1 MDKYL
6 GKRLDGRYEIR
17 ELIGI
22 GGMANVYKAY
32 DKMEDKIVAVKIL
45 KDEYLGNEEFTRRFR
60 NESKAIAALSHPN
73 IVKVLDVSFGNNI
86 QYIVMEYI
94 DGITLKEYIE
104 QQKVLRWKEAVHFT
118 VQILRALQ
126 HAHDKG
132 IVHRDIKPQNIMLLQ
147 DGTIKVMDFGIA
159 RVARDERKTTTNQ
172 AIGSVHYISPEQARG
187 EATDEKT
194 DIYAV
199 GVMLYEMLTGRLPF
213 DGNNP
218 EAIAVMQ
225 MQATPR
231 RPRELNDTIP
241 EGLEEI
247 TLRAMQKDPSM
258 RYQSAAE
265 MLRDIDEFKRN
276 PSIVFEYKYFND
288 EGTTK
293 YFNAVNGG
301 NDDDYEDE
309 DDEEEEK
316 PQKSRMIPIL
326 AGVACAFVVVTAVIL
341 IVIFGFGFG
350 PKAEDTIMPN
360 LVGESYNELRNDPN
374 FTFNLKVVE
383 SENRDDYEAGII
395 YHQSIDPGR
404 TVKSNTTVEVSVSRG
419 PRQVEV
425 PDVYN
430 KTSAEA
436 EAELKEAEL
445 GCKIVKIFDPS
456 VAEDHVVSTEPA
468 RKEMADVGTEVT
480 VYISRGEATNPVEVP
495 NVVGKQ
501 QSEAIREI
509 DAKNLTY
516 TINTVDDSAPSGQV
530 ISQSPSGGMTVEE
543 GDSITLTVSSGNAPT
558 KSVSFG
564 DVNLPSGARG
574 YYNYK
579 IYMNGQQQGDTGS
592 FNATATS
599 QFPSFTL
606 SGNSDDVEVTVV
618 VWKEGESESSGDRFL
633 TYSVDFSSGSKSQVS
648 RNDSVFETSGGDEE
662 SSAPQPP
669 ASSAP
674 VETSSEPDDAT
685 SSEEEAEPSSDTA
698 EE

>member
-32 DKMEDKIVAVKIL
+32 DKLEDRMVAVKIL
-45 KDEYLGNEEFTRRFR
+45 KDEYLHNEEFLRRFR
-60 NESKAIAALSHPN
+60 NESKAIAVLSHPN
-73 IVKVLDVSFGNNI
+73 IVKVFDVSFGNNI

-104 QQKVLRWKEAVHFT
+104 QQKILRWKEAVHFT

-132 IVHRDIKPQNIMLLQ
+132 IVHRDIKPHNIMLLQ

-159 RVARDERKTTTNQ
+159 RFARDERKITTNK

-213 DGNNP
+213 DGTNP
-218 EAIAVMQ
+218 EAIAVMH
-225 MQATPR
+225 MQSTPR

-247 TLRAMQKDPSM
+247 TLRAMQKEPSM

-301 NDDDYEDE
+301 GMGGFDDE
-309 DDEEEEK
+309 DDEEDDK

-326 AGVACAFVVVTAVIL
+326 AGIACAFVVVTGIIL
-341 IVIFGFGFG
+341 LVIFGFGFG
-350 PKAEDTIMPN
+350 PKTGDVLVED
-360 LVGESYNELRNDPN
+360 LKGKVYNELINDPN
-374 FTFNLKVVE
+374 FKFKLEVVANE
-383 SENRDDYEAGII
+383 YNDNYEAGQI
-395 YHQSIDPGR
+395 YEQSIDPGR
-404 TVKSNTTVEVSVSRG
+404 KVKEGTTIEVAVSKG
-419 PRQVEV
+419 KRQVEV

-430 KTSAEA
+430 KSSAEA
-436 EAELKEAEL
+436 EQMLKEAEL
-445 GCKIVKIFDPS
+445 EVSITKSYDPS
-456 VAEDHVVSTEPA
+456 VATDHVIRTVPA
-468 RKEMADVGTEVT
+468 RKEMTAVGTKVV
-480 VYISRGEATNPVEVP
+480 VYVSMGEADNPVTVP

-501 QSEAIREI
+501 QDAAIREI
-509 DAKNLTY
+509 NGKNLKY
-516 TINTVDDSAPSGQV
+516 TIHEVDSSETKGKV
-530 ISQSPSGGMTVEE
+530 ISQSPSSGVVNE
-543 GDSITLTVSSGNAPT
+543 GDTITLTVSNGNAPSKT
-558 KSVSFG
+558 VSFSG
-564 DVNLPSGARG
+564 ITLPTGATG
-574 YYNYK
+574 EYSYQV
-579 IYMNGQQQGDTGS
+579 YMDGVKQGSAGS
-592 FNATATS
+592 FNATVTS
-599 QFPSFTL
+599 KFPGFTL
-606 SGNSDDVEVTVV
+606 KGSSSAAEVTVV
-618 VWKEGESESSGDRFL
+618 VWEKGKSESSGARFL
-633 TYSVDFSSGSKSQVS
+633 TYTVDFSKGTKTQVS
-648 RNDSVFETSGGDEE
+648 RNDSVFRL
-662 SSAPQPP
+662 
-669 ASSAP
+669 ASPS
-674 VETSSEPDDAT
+674 SSEPAAPSSSEPAST
-685 SSEEEAEPSSDTA
+685 SSDSGTESTVSPNED
-698 EE
+698 